1 MLHADEGGGMSKI
14 IASAA
19 IRGAQKMARE
29 AEEMLEKAIAEKG
42 ENFSFEFPDTAYYL
56 PMFYALTGL
65 AVKNLSDMRVA
76 LGMIKEMLHPEPEE
90 ELWTP
95 YLGEALDSGMATLFS
110 EEIVM
115 AIRYIYGLE
124 PVTDPDTGYTY
135 NGFITDTIQRNLGIQ
150 LVDGTMPGFAAIIG
164 AAPDDD
170 TAVKIIRELQEKN
183 ILIFLSGQ
191 VNGNSMTKQ
200 LLRKGVEL
208 GWETRIVPVGPDT
221 EHTIYPLNWSIR
233 ASLIY
238 GGRKPGDFKG
248 HLNYTKGRVF
258 AFALV
263 LGELDDMKWS
273 NGAGAVNMGYPA
285 ICDTDVPVIH
295 PTGVCTYEE
304 VEKELDHARI
314 VQKAI
319 EVRGL
324 KITVE
329 KPPIPVAYGPAFEGE
344 RIRKEDT
351 FIEFGGSRTASFEWV
366 RMKEMDEIEDG
377 RVEIVGSNYQEAYD
391 KGGQMPLAIIIDVA
405 GRKMQ
410 KDFEGVIERK
420 IHHNINEAQGV
431 WHMGQRDIN
440 WMRISNNAKK
450 EGFTLEHLGIL
461 NATMTH
467 SRFRSIV
474 DKVQVTIYTDEE
486 DVLKLREEARI
497 SYKERDQRLGGLV
510 DEAVDTFYSCLL
522 CQSFAPSHV
531 CVISPERLGLCGAY
545 NWLDCKAAFE
555 IDPTGGNQPIQK
567 GTLIDTRFGRYTGID
582 EYLKKAS
589 GGAVETLN
597 LYTIME
603 NPMTS
608 CGCFECI
615 VAIIPEANGVMVVN
629 RGHTGMTPAGMKFST
644 LAGTVGGGTQNPG
657 FMGIGRN
664 FIVSK
669 KFLAGD
675 GGIKRIVWM
684 TKNLKESL
692 RESFEKRAA
701 EEGVPDLFDKIADE
715 SICEDPEKL
724 LEFLT
729 GLSHPALEMEPMF

>member
-1 MLHADEGGGMSKI
+1 MSKL

-19 IRGAQKMARE
+19 IKGAHKLVRQ
-29 AEEMLEKAIAEKG
+29 AEDMLEKAIAEKG
-42 ENFSFEFPDTAYYL
+42 DKFSFEFPDTAYYL
-56 PMFYALTGL
+56 PMIYAMTGFP
-65 AVKNLSDMRVA
+65 VKTLSDMKVA
-76 LGMIKEMLHPEPEE
+76 LGMAKELLHPEPEE
-90 ELWTP
+90 HLWKP
-95 YLGEALDSGMATLFS
+95 YLGEALDSGMATLFA
-110 EEIVM
+110 EEIIM
-115 AIRYIYGLE
+115 ALRYISSLE
-124 PVTDPDTGYTY
+124 PVVDPETGYVY

-150 LVDGTMPGFAAIIG
+150 LVDGTMPGFAAVIG

-170 TAVKIIRELQEKN
+170 SAVKIIRELQEKN
-183 ILIFLSGQ
+183 ILTFLSGH
-191 VNGNSMTKQ
+191 VNGNSVTKQ
-200 LLRKGVEL
+200 LLRKDVEL

-221 EHTIYPLNWSIR
+221 EHTIYPLSWSVR
-233 ASLIY
+233 ASLIF
-238 GGRKPGDFKG
+238 GGKKPGDFKS
-248 HLNYTKGRVF
+248 HLKYTKDRVF

-263 LGELDDMKWS
+263 LGDLDEIKWTT
-273 NGAGAVNMGYPA
+273 GAGAINMGYPA
-285 ICDTDVPVIH
+285 ICDTDIPVIH
-295 PTGVCTYEE
+295 PTGVCIYEE
-304 VEKELDHARI
+304 VDKEFDHDRI
-314 VQKAI
+314 VQRAI

-329 KPPIPVAYGPAFEGE
+329 KPPIPVSYGPAFEGE
-344 RIRKEDT
+344 RIRKEDM
-351 FIEFGGSRTASFEWV
+351 FIEFGGARTPSFEWV
-366 RMKEMDEIEDG
+366 RMRDMEEIEDG
-377 RVEIVGSNYQEAYD
+377 KVIVAGADWKD
-391 KGGQMPLAIIIDVA
+391 KYEQGGKMPLGIVIDVA

-410 KDFEGVIERK
+410 KDFESVIERK
-420 IHHNINEAQGV
+420 VHHNINEAQGI

-440 WMRISNNAKK
+440 WIRINHNSKK
-450 EGFTLEHLGIL
+450 EGFTLEHLGII

-467 SRFRSIV
+467 HRFKSIV
-474 DKVQVTIYTDEE
+474 DKVQVTIYTEEE
-486 DVLKLREEARI
+486 DVLRIQEEARKA
-497 SYKERDQRLGGLV
+497 YKERDQRIGGLV

-545 NWLDCKAAFE
+545 NWLDCKTAFE

-567 GTLIDTRFGRYTGID
+567 GELTDARYGRYTGID

-615 VAIIPEANGVMVVN
+615 VAIIPEANGIMIVQ
-629 RGHTGMTPAGMKFST
+629 RGHTGMTPVGMKFST

-664 FIVSK
+664 FIISR
-669 KFLAGD
+669 KFLSGD

-692 RESFEKRAA
+692 KEVLDKRAA

-715 SICEDPEKL
+715 SVCEDSEKL
-724 LEFLT
+724 LEFLASV
-729 GLSHPALEMEPMF
+729 GHPALEMEPML

>member
-1 MLHADEGGGMSKI
+1 MSKL

-19 IRGAQKMARE
+19 IRGSHILAKQ

-42 ENFSFEFPDTAYYL
+42 EAFAFEFPDTAYYL
-56 PMFYALTGL
+56 PMIYAMTGFP
-65 AVKNLSDMRVA
+65 VKTLSDMRVA
-76 LGMIKEMLHPEPEE
+76 LGMAKELLHPEPEE
-90 ELWTP
+90 HLWKP
-95 YLGEALDSGMATLFS
+95 YLGEALDSGMATLFA
-110 EEIVM
+110 EEIIM
-115 AIRYIYGLE
+115 ALRYINGLE
-124 PVTDPDTGYTY
+124 PVADPDTGYVY

-150 LVDGTMPGFAAIIG
+150 LVDGTMPGFAAVIG

-170 TAVKIIRELQEKN
+170 TAEKIIRELQEKN
-183 ILIFLSGQ
+183 ILIFLSGH
-191 VNGNSMTKQ
+191 VNGNSVTKQ

-208 GWETRIVPVGPDT
+208 GWDTRIVPVGPDT
-221 EHTIYPLNWSIR
+221 EHTIYPLSWSVR
-233 ASLIY
+233 ASLIF
-238 GGRKPGDFKG
+238 GGKKPGDFKG
-248 HLNYTKGRVF
+248 HLKYTKDRVF

-263 LGELDDMKWS
+263 LGELDDIKWTT
-273 NGAGAVNMGYPA
+273 GAGAINMGYPA
-285 ICDTDVPVIH
+285 VCDTDVPVIH
-295 PTGVCTYEE
+295 PTGVCLYEE
-304 VEKELDHARI
+304 VDKEFEHDKI

-324 KITVE
+324 KIIVE

-344 RIRKEDT
+344 RIRKEDM
-351 FIEFGGSRTASFEWV
+351 FIEFGGQRTPSFEWV
-366 RMKEMDEIEDG
+366 RMREMEDIEDAK
-377 RVEIVGSNYQEAYD
+377 VIVVGNNWQERYEQ
-391 KGGQMPLAIIIDVA
+391 GGKMPLGIVIDVA

-410 KDFEGVIERK
+410 KDFESVIERK

-431 WHMGQRDIN
+431 WHMGQRDLNWIRIN
-440 WMRISNNAKK
+440 HNAKK

-467 SRFRSIV
+467 HRFRSIV
-474 DKVQVTIYTDEE
+474 DKVQVTIYTDEA
-486 DVLKLREEARI
+486 DVLSIQEEARNA
-497 SYKERDQRLGGLV
+497 YKERDQRLGGLV

-555 IDPTGGNQPIQK
+555 IDPTGGNQPIKK
-567 GTLIDTRFGRYTGID
+567 GELLDSRYGRYSGID

-615 VAIIPEANGVMVVN
+615 VAIIPEANGVMIVQ
-629 RGHTGMTPAGMKFST
+629 RGHIGMTPVGMKFST
-644 LAGTVGGGTQNPG
+644 LAGSVGGGTQNPG

-664 FIVSK
+664 FIASE
-669 KFLAGD
+669 KFLHGD

-684 TKNLKESL
+684 TKNLKEGIK
-692 RESFEKRAA
+692 EVFNKRAA
-701 EEGVPDLFDKIADE
+701 DEGVPDLLDKIADE
-715 SICEDPEKL
+715 TTCEDSEKL

-729 GLSHPALEMEPMF
+729 SVGHPALEMEPIL

>member
-1 MLHADEGGGMSKI
+1 MSKL

-19 IRGAQKMARE
+19 IRGTQKLVGQ
-29 AEEMLEKAIAEKG
+29 AEEMLKNTIAEKG
-42 ENFSFEFPDTAYYL
+42 DNFTFEFPDTAYYL
-56 PMFYALTGL
+56 PMIYAMTGFS
-65 AVKNLSDMRVA
+65 VKTISDMKVA
-76 LGMIKEMLHPEPEE
+76 LGMAKELLHPEPEE
-90 ELWTP
+90 HIWKP
-95 YLGEALDSGMATLFS
+95 YLGEALDSGMGTLFA
-110 EEIVM
+110 EEIIM
-115 AIRYIYGLE
+115 ALRYINGLE
-124 PVTDPDTGYTY
+124 PVTDPETGYIY

-150 LVDGTMPGFAAIIG
+150 LVDGTMQGFAAVIG

-183 ILIFLSGQ
+183 ILTFLSGH
-191 VNGNSMTKQ
+191 VNGNSVTKQ

-221 EHTIYPLNWSIR
+221 EHTIYPLDWSIR
-233 ASLIY
+233 ASLIF
-238 GGRKPGDFKG
+238 GGKKPGDFKG
-248 HLNYTKGRVF
+248 HLKYTKDRVF

-263 LGELDDMKWS
+263 LGELDDIKWTT
-273 NGAGAVNMGYPA
+273 GAGAINMGYPA
-285 ICDTDVPVIH
+285 VCDTDVPVIH
-295 PTGVCTYEE
+295 PTGVCLYEE
-304 VEKELDHARI
+304 VDKELDHSKI
-314 VQKAI
+314 VQKVI
-319 EVRGL
+319 EVRGI
-324 KITVE
+324 KIIIE

-344 RIRKEDT
+344 RIRKEDM
-351 FIEFGGSRTASFEWV
+351 FLEFGGTCTPSFEWV
-366 RMKEMDEIEDG
+366 RMREMEDIEDG
-377 RVEIVGSNYQEAYD
+377 KVVVVGNNWQERYE
-391 KGGQMPLAIIIDVA
+391 KGGEMPLGIVVDVA

-410 KDFEGVIERK
+410 KDFEPVIERK
-420 IHHNINEAQGV
+420 IHSNINEAQGV

-440 WMRISNNAKK
+440 WMRINHNAKK
-450 EGFTLEHLGIL
+450 EGFTLEHLGII

-467 SRFRSIV
+467 HRFRTIV
-474 DKVQVTIYTDEE
+474 DKVQVTIYTDES
-486 DVLKLREEARI
+486 DVLRLMEEAR
-497 SYKERDQRLGGLV
+497 SVYKERDQRLGGLV
-510 DEAVDTFYSCLL
+510 DEAVDIFYSCLL

-545 NWLDCKAAFE
+545 GWLDCKAAFE
-555 IDPTGGNQPIQK
+555 IDPTGGNQPITK
-567 GTLIDTRFGRYTGID
+567 GELLDERYGRYTGID

-615 VAIIPEANGVMVVN
+615 VAIIPEANGVMIVQ
-629 RGHTGMTPAGMKFST
+629 RGHTAMTPVGMKFST

-657 FMGIGRN
+657 FMGVGRN

-692 RESFEKRAA
+692 KEAFDQRAV
-701 EEGVPDLFDKIADE
+701 EEGVPDLLSKIADE
-715 SICEDPEKL
+715 DVCEDSEKL

-729 GLSHPALEMEPMF
+729 NVGHPALEMEPIL

>member
-1 MLHADEGGGMSKI
+1 MSKL

-19 IRGAQKMARE
+19 IRGAHVLVRQ
-29 AEEMLEKAIAEKG
+29 AEEMLEKAIADKG
-42 ENFSFEFPDTAYYL
+42 ESFVFEFPDTAYYL
-56 PMFYALTGL
+56 PMIYAMTGFP
-65 AVKNLSDMRVA
+65 VKTLSDMKTA
-76 LGMIKEMLHPEPEE
+76 LGMAKELLHPEPDMA
-90 ELWTP
+90 LWKP
-95 YLGEALDSGMATLFS
+95 YLGEALDSGMATLFA

-115 AIRYIYGLE
+115 ALRYVDGLE
-124 PVTDPDTGYTY
+124 PMTDSETGYVY

-150 LVDGTMPGFAAIIG
+150 LVDGTMPGFAAVLG

-170 TAVKIIRELQEKN
+170 TAVKIVRELQEKN
-183 ILIFLSGQ
+183 ILTFLSGH
-191 VNGNSMTKQ
+191 VNGNSVTKQ

-208 GWETRIVPVGPDT
+208 GWETRIVPVGPET
-221 EHTIYPLNWSIR
+221 EHTIYPLNWSVR
-233 ASLIY
+233 ASLIF
-238 GGRKPGDFKG
+238 GGKKPGDFRA
-248 HLNYTKGRVF
+248 HLKYTKDRVF

-263 LGELDDMKWS
+263 LGALDDIKWTT
-273 NGAGAVNMGYPA
+273 GAGAINMGYPA
-285 ICDTDVPVIH
+285 LCDTDVPVIH
-295 PTGVCTYEE
+295 PTGVCIYEE
-304 VEKELDHARI
+304 VDKEFDHNKI
-314 VQKAI
+314 VQRAI

-329 KPPIPVAYGPAFEGE
+329 KPPIPVSYGPAFEGE
-344 RIRKEDT
+344 RIRKEDM
-351 FIEFGGSRTASFEWV
+351 FIEFGGARTPAFEWV
-366 RMKEMDEIEDG
+366 RQREMEEIEDG
-377 RVEIVGSNYQEAYD
+377 KVTVVGKNWQEKYEQ
-391 KGGQMPLAIIIDVA
+391 GGKMPLGIVIDVA

-410 KDFEGVIERK
+410 KDFEAVIERK
-420 IHHNINEAQGV
+420 VHHNINEAQGV

-440 WMRISNNAKK
+440 WIRINHNAKK
-450 EGFTLEHLGIL
+450 DGFTLEHLGII

-467 SRFRSIV
+467 TRFKSIV

-486 DVLKLREEARI
+486 DVLRIQEEARAA
-497 SYKERDQRLGGLV
+497 YKERDRRLGGLV

-555 IDPTGGNQPIQK
+555 IDPTGGNQPITK
-567 GTLIDTRFGRYTGID
+567 GDLIDSRFGRYTGID

-615 VAIIPEANGVMVVN
+615 IAIVPEANGIMIVQ

-664 FIVSK
+664 FIISK

-675 GGIKRIVWM
+675 GGLKRIVWM

-692 RESFEKRAA
+692 KESFEERAA
-701 EEGVPDLFDKIADE
+701 EEGAPGLLEKIADE
-715 SICEDPEKL
+715 TICEDSEKL
-724 LEFLT
+724 LEFLA
-729 GLSHPALEMEPMF
+729 SVNHPALEMEPML